1 MTFEASKFVG
11 MDFQWT
17 DRNITSFIKNVLIC
31 ISKMN
36 FIKKKNPYNVQNNQP
51 SNKTTTAIILM

>member
-36 FIKKKNPYNVQNNQP
+36 FIKKKIQNNQP